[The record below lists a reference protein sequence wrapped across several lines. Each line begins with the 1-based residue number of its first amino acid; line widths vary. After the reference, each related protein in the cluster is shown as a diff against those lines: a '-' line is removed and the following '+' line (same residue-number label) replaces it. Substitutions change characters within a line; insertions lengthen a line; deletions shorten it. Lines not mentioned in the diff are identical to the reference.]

1 MSHTAATTDHEVFTS
16 PRQRRWILV
25 ATSVALLA
33 VMVSVTGLNVA
44 QQAIAADLGASQ
56 TQLLWII
63 NGFTVALAATLLPLG
78 ALGDRIGR
86 KPVLVIGASAFAALH
101 LAAMFVND
109 AGTLIGLRIAMGVAA
124 ASIMPTTLA
133 TITSS
138 FPAEERGRAV
148 GVWTGV
154 AGGGGVVGLLTSA
167 FVVDHAAWQW
177 LFAIPIAIAVLAV
190 VVTIA
195 VVPNSFERGAHG
207 TFDYVG
213 ALLSV
218 VAVGGLVLS
227 IHEGPEHGWTAPITL
242 VSAITGVV
250 ALFGFVL
257 QELRTT
263 QPLLDVRVFANRNLS
278 AGALSLTVMFAL
290 IIGMFVVLIQF
301 LQAILQFSAVESAV
315 ALLPMMVAMTSV
327 SVVAARISDRFGYR
341 RIMVASLTTAG
352 IALAWFAVAPSDSTY
367 LDVAPAMFLFGLA
380 LGVAMTPST
389 IAITESLPADKQGV
403 ASALNDIVRE
413 FGGAIGVALIGSVLA
428 AGYRSGVAES
438 TDALPAGLAHEANEG
453 IGGAY
458 FAADALGTGGS
469 SLITAAQQAF
479 LEGWSSAMWI
489 AAGISVTAAGV
500 AAILIP
506 RRGTSTGHSETS
518 A

>member
-1 MSHTAATTDHEVFTS
+1 MSHTTVPADQEVTTS
-16 PRQRRWILV
+16 SRQRRWILV

-44 QQAIAADLGASQ
+44 QQAMAADLGASQ

-86 KPVLVIGASAFAALH
+86 KPVLVAGASAFAALH
-101 LAAMFVND
+101 LAAMFAD
-109 AGTLIGLRIAMGVAA
+109 QAGTLIGLRIAMGVAA

-138 FPAEERGRAV
+138 FPADERGRAV

-154 AGGGGVVGLLTSA
+154 AGGGGVIGLLTSA
-167 FVVDHAAWQW
+167 LVVDNAAWQW
-177 LFAIPIAIAVLAV
+177 LFAIPITIAVLAV
-190 VVTIA
+190 AVTVA
-195 VVPNSFERGAHG
+195 VVPNTFERGNHG
-207 TFDYVG
+207 TFDYAG

-218 VAVGGLVLS
+218 VAIGGLVLTV
-227 IHEGPEHGWTAPITL
+227 HEGPEHGWTAPMTL
-242 VSAITGVV
+242 VAAVAGVV
-250 ALFGFVL
+250 ALLGFVL
-257 QELRTT
+257 QELRST
-263 QPLLDVRVFANRNLS
+263 QPLLDVRVFANRDLS

-301 LQAILQFSAVESAV
+301 LQAILQFSAVESAI

-341 RIMVASLTTAG
+341 VTMVASLTTAG
-352 IALAWFAVAPSDSTY
+352 LALAWFAAASNDSTY
-367 LDVAPAMFLFGLA
+367 LDIAPAMVLFGLA
-380 LGVAMTPST
+380 LGTAMTPST

-428 AGYRSGVAES
+428 AGYRSGVADS
-438 TDALPAGLAHEANEG
+438 ADALPADLAHGVNEG

-458 FAADALGTGGS
+458 VAADALGTSGN
-469 SLITAAQQAF
+469 SLIAAAQQAF
-479 LEGWSSAMWI
+479 LEGWSNAMWI
-489 AAGISVTAAGV
+489 AAGISIAAAAV

-506 RRGTSTGHSETS
+506 RRGTPRMP
-518 A
+518 